1 MASPSP
7 TADGLANGPSGGIT
21 PEQARF
27 GEVYDRGYQHY
38 LGERQGRRAAY
49 WALITYSMKR
59 AMGIKKSWSAKII
72 PFLLYLAVAG
82 TVLVIIGIEAF
93 LPDTIS
99 TTEVMSFPD
108 YFNFIFLIEGAFVA
122 AIAPEMLCGDRR
134 EKVLA
139 LYFSRAI
146 TRLDYIIAKVLATAI
161 LTTTIAVV
169 PAVLL
174 WLFRQLLA
182 NKPITAITD
191 NADQLGKII
200 VIGTAISLYLGT
212 LGLMI
217 SSFTGRKSIA
227 VAVIFVSYG
236 VLEGLVNGVR
246 EAVDS
251 QRINHLLGFVSP
263 ALTTDFMA
271 RYWLEPPTTFRGDFS
286 GEYAWYYY
294 LAAIVVTIA
303 VAVLVM
309 LWRYLPED

>member
-1 MASPSP
+1 MASLEP
-7 TADGLANGPSGGIT
+7 TVNGIGTGPGGGAL

-82 TVLVIIGIEAF
+82 TVLVVIGIEAF
-93 LPDTIS
+93 LPDTVSGEI
-99 TTEVMSFPD
+99 MSFPD
-108 YFNFIFLIEGAFVA
+108 YFTFIFLIEGAFVA
-122 AIAPEMLCGDRR
+122 TIAPEMLCGDRR
-134 EKVLA
+134 ERVLN

-146 TRLDYIIAKVLATAI
+146 TRLDYILAKVLATAI
-161 LTTTIAVV
+161 LTTTIAVL

-182 NKPITAITD
+182 DKPITAVTD
-191 NADQLGKII
+191 NVDQLGKIV
-200 VIGTAISLYLGT
+200 VIGLAISLYLGT

-227 VAVIFVSYG
+227 VAVIFISYG

-246 EAVDS
+246 EAVSND
-251 QRINHLLGFVSP
+251 RLGEFLGFLSP
-263 ALTTDFMA
+263 ALTTDFLA
-271 RYWLEPPTTFRGDFS
+271 RYWLEPPQLFEGGNLGQEF
-286 GEYAWYYY
+286 AWYYY
-294 LAAIVVTIA
+294 LLAIVVTIA

>member
-7 TADGLANGPSGGIT
+7 TVAGMTNGVV

-38 LGERQGRRAAY
+38 LGERLGRRSAY

-59 AMGIKKSWSAKII
+59 AMGIKKSWTAKVI

-82 TVLVIIGIEAF
+82 TVLVVIGIEAF
-93 LPDTIS
+93 LPDS
-99 TTEVMSFPD
+99 VSDEVMSFPD

-122 AIAPEMLCGDRR
+122 TIAPEMLCGDRR
-134 EKVLA
+134 ERVLN

-146 TRLDYIIAKVLATAI
+146 TRLDYIVAKVLATAI

-182 NKPITAITD
+182 DKPITAITD
-191 NADQLGKII
+191 NADQLGKIV

-212 LGLMI
+212 IGLTI

-227 VAVIFVSYG
+227 VAVIFISYG
-236 VLEGLVNGVR
+236 VVEGLVNGVR
-246 EAVDS
+246 EALDDN
-251 QRINHLLGFVSP
+251 RTAEWLGFLSP
-263 ALTTDFMA
+263 ALTTDFLA
-271 RYWLEPPTTFRGDFS
+271 LNWLEPDGQIVGIGREF
-286 GEYAWYYY
+286 EWWAY
-294 LAAIVVTIA
+294 LLAMAVTIA

>member
-1 MASPSP
+1 MVSPSP
-7 TADGLANGPSGGIT
+7 TAPIGNGHL

-59 AMGIKKSWSAKII
+59 AMGIKKSWTSKVI

-82 TVLVIIGIEAF
+82 TVLVVIGIEAF
-93 LPDTIS
+93 LPDS
-99 TTEVMSFPD
+99 VSDEVMSFSD

-122 AIAPEMLCGDRR
+122 TIAPEMLCGDRR
-134 EKVLA
+134 ERVLN

-146 TRLDYIIAKVLATAI
+146 TRLDYILAKVLATAI
-161 LTTTIAVV
+161 LTTTIAVL

-182 NKPITAITD
+182 DKPITAVTD
-191 NADQLGKII
+191 NVDQLGKIV
-200 VIGTAISLYLGT
+200 VIGLAISLYLGT

-227 VAVIFVSYG
+227 VAVIFISYG
-236 VLEGLVNGVR
+236 VVEGLVNGVR
-246 EAVDS
+246 EALDDN
-251 QRINHLLGFVSP
+251 RTAEWLGFLSP
-263 ALTTDFMA
+263 ALTTDFLA
-271 RYWLEPPTTFRGDFS
+271 INWLEPAGRFS
-286 GEYAWYYY
+286 EIGREFPWYAY
-294 LAAIVVTIA
+294 LLAMVVTIA
-303 VAVLVM
+303 IAVLVM

>member
-7 TADGLANGPSGGIT
+7 TTAGALANGLA

-38 LGERQGRRAAY
+38 LGDRLGRRSAY

-59 AMGIKKSWSAKII
+59 AMGIKKGWTSKVI

-82 TVLVIIGIEAF
+82 TVLVVIGIEAF
-93 LPDTIS
+93 LPNDVS
-99 TTEVMSFPD
+99 GDVVMDYPD
-108 YFNFIFLIEGAFVA
+108 YFGFIFLIEGAFVA
-122 AIAPEMLCGDRR
+122 TIAPEMLCGDRR
-134 EKVLA
+134 ERVLN

-146 TRLDYIIAKVLATAI
+146 TRLDYILAKVLATAI
-161 LTTTIAVV
+161 LTTTIAVI

-182 NKPITAITD
+182 DRPLSAITG
-191 NADQLGKII
+191 NADQLFKIL
-200 VIGTAISLYLGT
+200 VVGTAISLYLGT
-212 LGLMI
+212 IGLMI

-227 VAVIFVSYG
+227 VAVIFITYG
-236 VLEGLVNGVR
+236 VVEGLVNGIR
-246 EAVDS
+246 EALDMS
-251 QRINHLLGFVSP
+251 RTAEFLGFLSP
-263 ALTTDFMA
+263 VLTLSNLAEYWFNPAMA
-271 RYWLEPPTTFRGDFS
+271 EV
-286 GEYAWYYY
+286 GEFAWYWY
-294 LAAIVVTIA
+294 LVAIAATIA

>member
-1 MASPSP
+1 MVSPSP
-7 TADGLANGPSGGIT
+7 TTAGLPNGVA

-38 LGERQGRRAAY
+38 LGERLGRRSAY

-59 AMGIKKSWSAKII
+59 AMGIKKSWTSKVI

-82 TVLVIIGIEAF
+82 TVLVVIGIEAF
-93 LPDTIS
+93 LPDTVS
-99 TTEVMSFPD
+99 GEVMSFSD

-122 AIAPEMLCGDRR
+122 TIAPEMLCGDRR
-134 EKVLA
+134 ERVLN

-161 LTTTIAVV
+161 LTTTIAVI

-182 NKPITAITD
+182 DKPIDAITA
-191 NADQLGKII
+191 NVDQLGKIV
-200 VIGTAISLYLGT
+200 VIGLAISLYLGT
-212 LGLMI
+212 LGLVV

-227 VAVIFVSYG
+227 VAVIFISYG
-236 VLEGLVNGVR
+236 VVEGLVNGVR
-246 EAVDS
+246 EALDDN
-251 QRINHLLGFVSP
+251 RTAEWLGFLSP
-263 ALTTDFMA
+263 ALTTDFLA
-271 RYWLEPPTTFRGDFS
+271 INWLEPADRFGDLGREF
-286 GEYAWYYY
+286 EWYAY
-294 LAAIVVTIA
+294 LLAMVVTIA
-303 VAVLVM
+303 IAVLVM

>member
-7 TADGLANGPSGGIT
+7 AAGDIANLG

-59 AMGIKKSWSAKII
+59 AMGIKKSWTSKVI

-82 TVLVIIGIEAF
+82 TVLVVIGIEAF
-93 LPDTIS
+93 LPDSFTD
-99 TTEVMSFPD
+99 EVMSFPD

-122 AIAPEMLCGDRR
+122 TIAPEMLCGDRR
-134 EKVLA
+134 ERVLN

-161 LTTTIAVV
+161 LTTTIAVI

-182 NKPITAITD
+182 DKPITAITD
-191 NADQLGKII
+191 NADQLGKI
-200 VIGTAISLYLGT
+200 VVVGVAISLYLGT

-227 VAVIFVSYG
+227 VAVVFISYG
-236 VLEGLVNGVR
+236 VVEGLVNGVR

-251 QRINHLLGFVSP
+251 ERLSEWLGFLSP
-263 ALTTDFMA
+263 GLTTDFFG
-271 RYWLEPPTTFRGDFS
+271 RYWLEPAGQFGGLGREFPW
-286 GEYAWYYY
+286 YAY
-294 LAAIVVTIA
+294 LLAIVVTIA
-303 VAVLVM
+303 IAVLVM

>member
-1 MASPSP
+1 MASSSP
-7 TADGLANGPSGGIT
+7 MADGMTSAIGPSGGV
-21 PEQARF
+21 PDEARF

-38 LGERQGRRAAY
+38 LGERLGRRAAY

-59 AMGIKKSWSAKII
+59 AMGIKKSWTAKVI

-93 LPDTIS
+93 LPDTVS
-99 TTEVMSFPD
+99 AEVMSFSD

-122 AIAPEMLCGDRR
+122 TIAPEMLCGDRR
-134 EKVLA
+134 ERVLN

-146 TRLDYIIAKVLATAI
+146 TRLDYIVAKVLATAI

-182 NKPITAITD
+182 DKPISAITG
-191 NADQLGKII
+191 NADQLGKIV
-200 VIGTAISLYLGT
+200 VIGLAISLYLGT

-217 SSFTGRKSIA
+217 ASFTGRKSIA
-227 VAVIFVSYG
+227 VAVIFISYG
-236 VLEGLVNGVR
+236 VLEGLIAGVR
-246 EAVDS
+246 EALDLN
-251 QRINHLLGFVSP
+251 RTAHFLGFLSP
-263 ALTTDFMA
+263 ALTSDNLA
-271 RYWLEPPTTFRGDFS
+271 RYWLEPPTDFRGDFT
-286 GEYAWYYY
+286 GEFAWYWY
-294 LAAIVVTIA
+294 LAAIVVSIA

>member
-1 MASPSP
+1 MSPSP
-7 TADGLANGPSGGIT
+7 TVNGISNGAQD
-21 PEQARF
+21 QARF

-38 LGERQGRRAAY
+38 LGERLGRRSAY

-59 AMGIKKSWSAKII
+59 AMGIKKSWTSKVI

-82 TVLVIIGIEAF
+82 TVLVVIGIEAF
-93 LPDTIS
+93 LPDS
-99 TTEVMSFPD
+99 VSDEVMSFSD

-122 AIAPEMLCGDRR
+122 TIAPEMLCGDRR
-134 EKVLA
+134 ERVLN

-146 TRLDYIIAKVLATAI
+146 TRLDYILAKVLATAI

-174 WLFRQLLA
+174 WLFRQLLSD
-182 NKPITAITD
+182 KPIAAITD
-191 NADQLGKII
+191 NVDQLGKII

-212 LGLMI
+212 IGLMI

-227 VAVIFVSYG
+227 VAVIFITYG
-236 VLEGLVNGVR
+236 VVEGLVNGVR
-246 EAVDS
+246 EALDDN
-251 QRINHLLGFVSP
+251 RTAEWLGFLSP
-263 ALTTDFMA
+263 SLTTDFLA
-271 RYWLEPPTTFRGDFS
+271 INWLEPADRFS
-286 GEYAWYYY
+286 DIGREFEWYAY
-294 LAAIVVTIA
+294 LLAIAVTIA

>member
-7 TADGLANGPSGGIT
+7 AAGDIANLG

-59 AMGIKKSWSAKII
+59 AMGIKKSWTSKVI

-82 TVLVIIGIEAF
+82 TVLIVIGIEAF
-93 LPDTIS
+93 LPDS
-99 TTEVMSFPD
+99 VSDEVMSFPD

-122 AIAPEMLCGDRR
+122 TIAPEMLCGDRR
-134 EKVLA
+134 ERVLN

-146 TRLDYIIAKVLATAI
+146 TRLDYILAKVLATAI
-161 LTTTIAVV
+161 LTTTIAVI

-182 NKPITAITD
+182 DKPITAITD
-191 NADQLGKII
+191 NADQLGKIV
-200 VIGTAISLYLGT
+200 VIGLAISLYLGT
-212 LGLMI
+212 IGLMV

-227 VAVIFVSYG
+227 VAVIFISYG
-236 VLEGLVNGVR
+236 VVEGLVNGVR

-251 QRINHLLGFVSP
+251 ERLSEWLGFLSP
-263 ALTTDFMA
+263 GLTTGFFA
-271 RYWLEPPTTFRGDFS
+271 RYWLEPTGQFGGIGQEFPW
-286 GEYAWYYY
+286 YAY
-294 LAAIVVTIA
+294 LLAIVVTIA

>member
-1 MASPSP
+1 MVSPSP
-7 TADGLANGPSGGIT
+7 TTAGLPNGVA

-38 LGERQGRRAAY
+38 LGERLGRRSAY

-59 AMGIKKSWSAKII
+59 AMGIKKSWTSKVI

-82 TVLVIIGIEAF
+82 TVLVVIGIEAF
-93 LPDTIS
+93 LPDTVS
-99 TTEVMSFPD
+99 GEVMSFSD

-122 AIAPEMLCGDRR
+122 TIAPEMLCGDRR
-134 EKVLA
+134 ERVLN

-161 LTTTIAVV
+161 LTTTIAVI

-182 NKPITAITD
+182 DKPITAVSD
-191 NADQLGKII
+191 NVDQLGKIV
-200 VIGTAISLYLGT
+200 VIGLAISLYLGT
-212 LGLMI
+212 LGLVV

-227 VAVIFVSYG
+227 VAVIFISYG
-236 VLEGLVNGVR
+236 VVEGLVNGVR
-246 EAVDS
+246 EALDDN
-251 QRINHLLGFVSP
+251 RTAEWLGFLSP
-263 ALTTDFMA
+263 ALTTDFLA
-271 RYWLEPPTTFRGDFS
+271 INWLEPADRFGDLGREF
-286 GEYAWYYY
+286 EWYAY
-294 LAAIVVTIA
+294 LLAMVVTIA
-303 VAVLVM
+303 IAVLVM